1 MINIPFSAIL
11 KINSHV
17 GVESVLA
24 FKIVAIRNLIARMKV
39 MSTLAPRS
47 SSIKRSTEKCMFQ
60 KINLDNQ
67 NLM

>member
-1 MINIPFSAIL
+1 MINVSFSAIL

-47 SSIKRSTEKCMFQ
+47 SLIKRSTEKCMSQ
-60 KINLDNQ
+60 KISLGNQ

>member
-1 MINIPFSAIL
+1 MINVSFSAIL

-24 FKIVAIRNLIARMKV
+24 FKIAAIRNLIARMKV
-39 MSTLAPRS
+39 MSTLAPWS

-60 KINLDNQ
+60 KISLENR